1 MGNHVWAIV
10 SGALFGLGLMLS
22 SMTNPDKVKGFLN
35 FFGKWDP
42 TLMIVLGVAVPIYF
56 VSVKI
61 ARLMLKTRPK
71 LPFVWLEPEKMTPR
85 FFIGSIMFGLG
96 WGLVGLC
103 PGPALVSLGS
113 LSGEALLFFAV
124 MMASIFTADVILKRF
139 E

>member
-22 SMTNPDKVKGFLN
+22 GMTNPDKVKGFLN